1 MGIILGALGGAG
13 EAAREI
19 GANMQSGAIQADLEN
34 LRSQN
39 EIARARAVE
48 ELKMQ
53 VGNQQRDQ
61 VLARRDAAKQSIINS
76 AIEDKYAGA
85 KPADPSTWTA
95 EQQAAVDQ
103 SKGIDRKEM
112 EADVNTDLRAAMQTG
127 EISPKDVAVL
137 EQRNAANDTKMAIAE
152 LRNEAFRARTDA
164 QLQTAMAK
172 MEIAIARAGSSGGG
186 NTDFDKKI
194 KLLKESG
201 ATPQDIANFIIE
213 RKQPS
218 LEDLAANFLKSDP
231 MAGTSKAMTPQKA
244 YEKAKALRS
253 LTKSLGDDDEP
264 AAPSAPAAKP
274 AAPAKRLSFDP
285 VTGTFK

>member
-19 GANMQSGAIQADLEN
+19 GSNMQKGAIQADLEN

-39 EIARARAVE
+39 DIARARAVE

-53 VGNQQRDQ
+53 VGNQQREQ
-61 VLARRDAAKQSIINS
+61 TLARRGAAKQSIINS

-103 SKGIDRKEM
+103 AKGIDRKAM
-112 EADVNTDLRAAMQTG
+112 EGDINTDLRAAMQTG

-137 EQRNAANDTKMAIAE
+137 DQRAAANDTKMAIAE

-164 QLQTAMAK
+164 QMQTALAK
-172 MEIAIARAGSSGGG
+172 MEAAVAKAGSG

-194 KLLKESG
+194 ALLREGG
-201 ATPQDIANFIIE
+201 ATPKDIANFIVE

-218 LEDLAANFLKSDP
+218 LEDLATQFLKADP
-231 MAGTSKAMTPQKA
+231 MAGTSKAMTPKQA
-244 YEKAKALRS
+244 YEKAKALRDI
-253 LTKSLGDDDEP
+253 TKSLGGEAEEP
-264 AAPSAPAAKP
+264 EAKP
-274 AAPAKRLSFDP
+274 AAPAPAKRLTFDP
-285 VTGTFK
+285 ATGTFK